1 MTSYLI
7 IDSSDSCVKIR
18 NFQNFE
24 TNFMSSNTCMSRSNQ
39 VHKYYYCTWLILTWH
54 NWRQACVSTNVP
66 NKCRR
71 KRIPS
76 KSFQYHRTS
85 YSSDGDSAPTSRYF
99 KTPMSEYCDLT
110 ALLWTPVLTVTVL
123 PSYCRHH
130 SCPAPRLRA
139 LDLSCVASISQELP
153 TPIFQLD
160 PLQISFSLLRCLLLV
175 LVLLLVDRIVSRK
188 QL

>member
-1 MTSYLI
+1 MWRSETFKGLKQILCHLI
-7 IDSSDSCVKIR
+7 HVCQGRI
-18 NFQNFE
+18 
-24 TNFMSSNTCMSRSNQ
+24 
-39 VHKYYYCTWLILTWH
+39 KYINNYCTWLSLTWH
-54 NWRQACVSTNVP
+54 DRRQACLSTNVS

-71 KRIPS
+71 KRLPS
-76 KSFQYHRTS
+76 KSLQYHRTS
-85 YSSDGDSAPTSRYF
+85 YSSDGDNAPTSRYC

-110 ALLWTPVLTVTVL
+110 ALLWTPVWILWPCCPRSARYTI
-123 PSYCRHH
+123 
-130 SCPAPRLRA
+130 CPAPRLRA

-175 LVLLLVDRIVSRK
+175 LVLLLVGRIVSRK